1 MGVRVTTTSQSKR
14 LVAAGMP
21 LQTSDGYTIKQDDID
36 YIFCENSQVDPE
48 DVDVK
53 GEKISMWTLGA
64 LLEALPDYVSVC
76 KCKGEWYVDITEEL
90 SVRHPDVLEAL
101 VQAHL
106 LILENNEEVPLI

>member
-1 MGVRVTTTSQSKR
+1 MGVRVTSTSQSKR

-21 LQTSDGYTIKQDDID
+21 LRTSDGYTIKQDDID
-36 YIFCENSQVDPE
+36 YVFCENSQVDPE

-53 GEKISMWTLGA
+53 GEKIPMWTLGA
-64 LLEALPDYVSVC
+64 LLEALPNYVAVC
-76 KCKGEWYVDITEEL
+76 KFEDGWYVDITEEM

-106 LILENNEEVPLI
+106 IILENKEEVPLI